1 MLVSWTGFEL
11 PPQFKTWGDA
21 VEAVVSARN
30 DGLEPDEVDAHT
42 WKIFETMAFLLI
54 PKVNR

>member
-1 MLVSWTGFEL
+1 M
-11 PPQFKTWGDA
+11 PPKFDTWGDA
-21 VEAVVSARN
+21 MQAVASSRN
-30 DGLEPDEVDAHT
+30 DGLKPDEVDAHT

>member
-1 MLVSWTGFEL
+1 MLVSWAGFEL
-11 PPQFKTWGDA
+11 PPQSSTWGDA
-21 VEAVVSARN
+21 MQAVMSAQK
-30 DGLEPDEVDAHT
+30 DDLEPDEVDAHT

>member
-1 MLVSWTGFEL
+1 M
-11 PPQFKTWGDA
+11 QA
-21 VEAVVSARN
+21 VMSARK
-30 DGLEPDEVDAHT
+30 DDLEPDEVDAHT